1 MHNLQQL
8 EHRYL
13 IASIVVLLFAV
24 STLTGRRTIITPFR
38 YVAVVVSAAGW
49 GMYGGKLS
57 VLLGLNW

>member
-24 STLTGRRTIITPFR
+24 STLTGRRTIITPLR
-38 YVAVVVSAAGW
+38 YVAIVVSAAVW

-57 VLLGLNW
+57 ILLGLN